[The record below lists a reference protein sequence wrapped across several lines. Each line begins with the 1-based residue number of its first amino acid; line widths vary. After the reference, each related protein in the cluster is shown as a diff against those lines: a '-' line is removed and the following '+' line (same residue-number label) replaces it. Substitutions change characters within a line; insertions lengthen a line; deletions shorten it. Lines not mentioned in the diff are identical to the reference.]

1 LVVVPCSKD
10 GRKASVSGGMSKNSC
25 AAGAQLWL
33 WSTGDSAAPCAA
45 PARAGIGLC
54 ARVEAL

>member
-10 GRKASVSGGMSKNSC
+10 GRKASDSGGMSKNSC

-45 PARAGIGLC
+45 GARRHRPLC
-54 ARVEAL
+54 SC